1 MNNQYNTMVEAL
13 EELKK
18 RGFSQNMTVNENGKL
33 ALTDG
38 KTFSPDEVTL
48 VEYHRFEGETNPS
61 DSSIVYAV
69 ETNSGAKGAVV
80 DSYGADASETT
91 SKFMNKVK
99 Q

>member
-1 MNNQYNTMVEAL
+1 MNNQYNTMVEAV
-13 EELKK
+13 EALKK
-18 RGFSQNMTVNENGKL
+18 RGFSQNMSVNEDGKL

-38 KTFSPDEVTL
+38 KTFPPDEVTL

-69 ETNSGAKGAVV
+69 ESTSGAKGTVV
-80 DSYGADASETT
+80 DSYGAEGSEIT

>member
-1 MNNQYNTMVEAL
+1 MNNQYNTMVEAV

-18 RGFSQNMTVNENGKL
+18 RGFSQNMSVNEDGKL

-38 KTFSPDEVTL
+38 KTFPAEEVTL

-69 ETNSGAKGAVV
+69 ETTSGTKGTVV
-80 DSYGADASETT
+80 DSYGAEGSETT
-91 SKFMNKVK
+91 SNFMNKAK